1 MNVQACKHSLFLPI
15 KIINNM
21 NYTIV
26 SANKSLTTQ
35 GSKRYLSLIIF
46 VASLGG
52 FLFGFDMA
60 VISGVLPL
68 VQKQFALTA
77 AQEGWFVSSALVGCI
92 IGVAFSGE
100 LSDRYGRRKL
110 LFLSAL
116 LFVVSAAGCSLLSSL
131 SLIIVARLVG
141 GIGIGIASNVVPLYI
156 SEISPARIRGRLV
169 TCYQLALTLGI
180 LVAYVT
186 NAGLLNYSL
195 AHQGKVSTSLF
206 SQLFVLEVW
215 RGMFLIGV
223 LPALLFF
230 IGVFLVP
237 ESPRWL
243 IQQGR
248 RKEGES
254 VLEKLSFNSENRK
267 TALEIEENSTHKKS
281 AYKELF
287 SPAMRKAML
296 IGILLP
302 LFSQFSGI
310 NAIIYYGPSIL
321 SNAGISLSN
330 SLISQVI
337 FGAANMLFTLIAI
350 WKVDSLGRRPLYIAG
365 TAGAALALFLTG
377 ICFYTGATNSI
388 WLLVCVLLFLACFAF
403 SIGPL
408 KFVVASEIFPNS
420 IRGRAMAISIMTMWV
435 ADTIV
440 GQLTPILLKRL
451 GTDYTFWFFS
461 LFCLIALVFVIR
473 LLPETKGKSL
483 EQIEKYWS
491 H

>member
-1 MNVQACKHSLFLPI
+1 
-15 KIINNM
+15 M
-21 NYTIV
+21 NYTAAIPEQEV
-26 SANKSLTTQ
+26 PIKKRS
-35 GSKRYLSLIIF
+35 RYLTIITL

-68 VQKQFALTA
+68 VQNQFDLTP

-100 LSDRYGRRKL
+100 LSDRYGRKKL
-110 LFLSAL
+110 LFLSAI
-116 LFVVSAAGCSLLSSL
+116 LFLISAIGCSLMPSL
-131 SLIIVARLVG
+131 SWIIASRLLG
-141 GIGIGIASNVVPLYI
+141 GIGIGVASNVVPLYI
-156 SEISPARIRGRLV
+156 SEIAPARIRGRLV
-169 TCYQLALTLGI
+169 TYYQLALTLGI
-180 LVAYVT
+180 LVAYLS
-186 NAGLLNYSL
+186 NAGFLNYSL
-195 AHQGKVSTSLF
+195 ARPGQLSDSLAGY
-206 SQLFVLEVW
+206 LFVNEVW
-215 RGMFLIGV
+215 RGMFVVGAI
-223 LPALLFF
+223 PALLFLL
-230 IGVFLVP
+230 GLFLVP

-243 IQQGR
+243 IGNGKR
-248 RKEGES
+248 IEGES
-254 VLEKLSFNSENRK
+254 VLNKISSRLEAKRNA
-267 TALEIEENSTHKKS
+267 TEIEQNITSEKVS
-281 AYKELF
+281 YKELF
-287 SPAMRKAML
+287 TRDLRKPML

-321 SNAGISLSN
+321 NNAGVSLSN

-337 FGAANMLFTLIAI
+337 FGVANMLFTLIAI

-365 TAGAALALFLTG
+365 TAGATIALFLTG
-377 ICFYTGATNSI
+377 LCFYTGATTGI
-388 WLLVCVLLFLACFAF
+388 WLLVSVMLFLACFAF

-408 KFVVASEIFPNS
+408 KFVVASEIFPNR

-440 GQLTPILLKRL
+440 GQLTPILLKEL
-451 GTDYTFWFFS
+451 GTEYTFWFFA
-461 LFCLIALVFVIR
+461 LFCLVALAIVFK

-483 EQIEKYWS
+483 EQIENTWR